1 MTALRNAIAGLPA
14 AGGAIYIPAG
24 MTCDLGGNTVNIN
37 TGSPSTG
44 ACATAG
50 GCPVTIFGDGPTS
63 IVKGSGNPVLSTN
76 TTEAHSVQLSN
87 FKLQTTSTNNGLDF
101 IKNSLGLRV
110 FVVDHVE
117 FENTGCGGTLLYQ
130 QGGAFGS
137 VTSNW
142 FHTTGCSRNA
152 NGTWNHSAIGY
163 HMHADSSIYTQN
175 VQIAYNT
182 LEYLDVAMKTTASY
196 LPGNAGQSI
205 IGNHFWDNNYAANF
219 QSGDDLGFLNNNV
232 DGNGLGGVYF
242 EDYTGARVKDNFIT
256 SGSWAGVAAGPA
268 IYVKNTS
275 LTSAMADYEIVGNHI
290 IRWND
295 VSGSGGHGIELYGS
309 GGNIQVSRIDGNK
322 IYGNTN
328 AGNCIYFHAANGHS
342 VSWNTLYGNN
352 CTFWGGDAI
361 KLTSDTFWNDI
372 DNTTFGGTIGGALF
386 NDPNAYTYNRH
397 GSYRAVNNKWN
408 SGYGQY
414 TTTAGAGSPT
424 TFSFPHGLVA
434 TPVSVSVTAASQC
447 ASYSGSSCTTANPFW
462 VTVDSTNITVRYRNG
477 ASNGSSM
484 SWFWTAVC
492 N

>member
-63 IVKGSGNPVLSTN
+63 VIKGSGNPVLNTN

-163 HMHADSSIYTQN
+163 HMYADSSIYTQN

-205 IGNHFWDNNYAANF
+205 IGNHFWDNKLRGEL
-219 QSGDDLGFLNNNV
+219 SV
-232 DGNGLGGVYF
+232 WRRP
-242 EDYTGARVKDNFIT
+242 RV
-256 SGSWAGVAAGPA
+256 P
-268 IYVKNTS
+268 
-275 LTSAMADYEIVGNHI
+275 
-290 IRWND
+290 
-295 VSGSGGHGIELYGS
+295 
-309 GGNIQVSRIDGNK
+309 Q
-322 IYGNTN
+322 
-328 AGNCIYFHAANGHS
+328 
-342 VSWNTLYGNN
+342 
-352 CTFWGGDAI
+352 
-361 KLTSDTFWNDI
+361 
-372 DNTTFGGTIGGALF
+372 
-386 NDPNAYTYNRH
+386 
-397 GSYRAVNNKWN
+397 
-408 SGYGQY
+408 Q
-414 TTTAGAGSPT
+414 
-424 TFSFPHGLVA
+424 
-434 TPVSVSVTAASQC
+434 
-447 ASYSGSSCTTANPFW
+447 
-462 VTVDSTNITVRYRNG
+462 
-477 ASNGSSM
+477 
-484 SWFWTAVC
+484 
-492 N
+492 